1 MATPTH
7 SHWQNDPAIL
17 AAARNS
23 PALKQGATNSGVQR
37 LREAL
42 SILGAPGLAE
52 PLTQFGPLTKALVMA
67 FQTLYGLAADGV
79 VGAGTIQKLEVL
91 LSSLAARKPW
101 PAPTVVLSHEDFL
114 QKVASECGPTVKANG
129 LPVSSM
135 IACAAVESGWGTG
148 PIFKETGNLFS
159 MQKWPWVQF
168 PTTPKTLWRTTVI
181 QTNPRK
187 TAMAPF
193 NTAKDYTD
201 AGRQWCEWILHYG
214 AADGP
219 PGNISQKAVP
229 TANAGAISR
238 RARLMAMVGNPTEFA
253 KNLYLVSFGETH
265 AMGVLYSRVLLENN
279 LTRFD

>member
-23 PALKQGATNSGVQR
+23 PALKQGATSSGVQR

-42 SILGAPGLAE
+42 SMMGAPSLAE
-52 PLTQFGPLTKALVMA
+52 PLNQFGPLTKALVIV

-79 VGAGTIQKLEVL
+79 VGADTILKLEAL
-91 LSSLAARKPW
+91 LSSLTARKPW
-101 PAPTVVLSHEDFL
+101 PTPTAVLSREDFL
-114 QKVASECGPTVKANG
+114 KKVATECGPIVKENG

-135 IACAAVESGWGTG
+135 VACAAVESGWGTG
-148 PIFKETGNLFS
+148 KIFKDTGNLFS

-168 PTTPKTLWRTTVI
+168 PATPKTLWRTTVI

-193 NTAKDYTD
+193 NTAIDYAD
-201 AGRQWCEWILHYG
+201 AGRQWCEWVLHYG
-214 AADGP
+214 ASDGP
-219 PGNISQKAVP
+219 PGNINQKARP
-229 TANAGAISR
+229 ADNAWAIGRRSR
-238 RARLMAMVGNPTEFA
+238 LVSMAGNPTEFA
-253 KNLYLVSFGETH
+253 RNLYLVSFGETH
-265 AMGVLYSRVLLENN
+265 AMGELYARVLLENK